1 MADNIQA
8 TPRNYVGGLLTDAY
22 KWMQSPER
30 TQQMQGFAGLLGTTG
45 LPQTIERLSYADDG
59 VKGFVD
65 ALTNVNKANVPL
77 LKPETADALMTVAP
91 FAGPAARGSSQLARG
106 VGRLAGG
113 AVNDAMVYGRGP
125 LASITPQPMRAVENI
140 YHGTTSQAAKAI
152 EKSGFDLT
160 KSADGTAWFTSN
172 PNIGEV
178 AASGKGGIV
187 QRSVDTSKMKLGGW
201 DEADKYSTDELI
213 NMGFDGLKLTDNG
226 ESTYQI
232 FNTDKLSK
240 PLQKVV
246 DETPVGGLLTT
257 PRESFVSG
265 VPAGQEMIVHHN
277 ISPQKLARVEQVGGM
292 PVPSI
297 AVSNVDNPMLNFGDI
312 SLIGPKEMAIPS
324 AKNPVFGFDAYT
336 ARAPKIDYQ
345 MDAKSSKK
353 LQGLFADVADDV
365 GGDYELTRLAQNW
378 EDRQYSKPMMA
389 KFLKEK
395 GALPDRKD
403 FDDGWKY
410 NQALS
415 DGVYNL
421 KAEYGDWLNDF
432 NKRLPDAGVDIK
444 ERIFKGY
451 TNSGNRRY
459 APATLDNLV
468 KEMKGGAGSE
478 GFMYGV
484 GNIRAVATPKF
495 KNLNQVKASRENIVT
510 PEKFEPIKK
519 QIDSAFGD
527 LTERLGKLEGLS
539 GYRYDAPD
547 ALYEIGQTR
556 NVNLLDKIYKDV
568 PQELKADVQVFMNK
582 LREMPTEYFEIKPQR
597 AVQVGEFK
605 GAILPANVPQQ
616 SVDYLRNQGLQD
628 LYYYSTPEERKELFK
643 KFGPEMF
650 AAMPALPLGAGMLD
664 QEEDKLG
671 LNGLL
676 GR

>member
-8 TPRNYVGGLLTDAY
+8 TPRNYLGGLLSDAY

-45 LPQTIERLSYADDG
+45 LPQTVERMAYG
-59 VKGFVD
+59 EP
-65 ALTNVNKANVPL
+65 LTNIGRANVPL
-77 LKPETADALMTVAP
+77 LKPETADALMTVAG
-91 FAGPAARGSSQLARG
+91 FAPEIKA
-106 VGRLAGG
+106 
-113 AVNDAMVYGRGP
+113 
-125 LASITPQPMRAVENI
+125 
-140 YHGTTSQAAKAI
+140 AAKMLP
-152 EKSGFDLT
+152 K
-160 KSADGTAWFTSN
+160 N
-172 PNIGEV
+172 V
-178 AASGKGGIV
+178 
-187 QRSVDTSKMKLGGW
+187 
-201 DEADKYSTDELI
+201 
-213 NMGFDGLKLTDNG
+213 
-226 ESTYQI
+226 
-232 FNTDKLSK
+232 
-240 PLQKVV
+240 
-246 DETPVGGLLTT
+246 PVGMSIKPVDDMAGLLTPT
-257 PRESFVSG
+257 RESFVSG

-324 AKNPVFGFDAYT
+324 AKNPVYGFDAYT

-353 LQGLFADVADDV
+353 LQGMFADVADDV

-378 EDRQYSKPMMA
+378 EDRRFSKPMMA

-395 GALPDRKD
+395 GALPDRKE

-421 KAEYGDWLNDF
+421 KTEYADWLNDF

-451 TNSGNRRY
+451 TDSGNRRY

-495 KNLNQVKASRENIVT
+495 KTLNQVKAARESIVSS
-510 PEKFEPIKK
+510 EKFEPIKK
-519 QIDSAFGD
+519 QIDSAFND

-547 ALYEIGQTR
+547 ALYEIGQSR

-568 PQELKADVQVFMNK
+568 PESLKADVQVFMNK

-605 GAILPANVPQQ
+605 GAILPANAPKQ
-616 SVDYLRNQGLQD
+616 SIDYLRNQGLQD
-628 LYYYSTPEERKELFK
+628 LYYYSTPEERKDLFK
-643 KFGPEMF
+643 KFGNEMF
-650 AAMPALPLGAGMLD
+650 AAAPALPLGSGLFG
-664 QEEDKLG
+664 QEEDQTG
-671 LNGLL
+671 ISGLL